1 MTTIDSRPGQRSA
14 PHIDLLDPMSYLAGE
29 PFDQML
35 YLQEHDPV
43 HWHPEADGGPGFW
56 ALTRYD
62 DIRKVQGNP
71 GLFSSFPTV
80 TVPDGTSLGDGVNY
94 CHLIMT
100 NPPQHTVRRRHIALE
115 LLPGPVRDMTAH
127 VESIVA
133 AILDEVCEA
142 GECDLVTDI
151 AGKLAAWVTADL
163 MGVPRPDMV
172 RMYEIADR
180 IINTKDLTS
189 GDGLEAAMELQ
200 TYSQA
205 VWEDR
210 RANPRDDLVSR
221 YAHTVVGG
229 REPEY
234 GQFALD
240 FLLIFGA
247 AGDTTRNV
255 VGGGMDVL
263 FDNPAEYDK
272 MRSDPAIIDS
282 GVEEI
287 LRWVTPI
294 VYQRRTAT
302 ADAVVGGQ
310 EIKAGQKVANFFGAA
325 NRDPRV
331 FPDPL
336 RLDVE
341 RTPNNHMAFGFGPH
355 FCLGSHLARL
365 ELRIMFREL
374 MRRMPDLEPAAPTVW
389 SRPDLEIAPIVV
401 GPHSMPVRFTPSPR
415 SDRTD

>member
-1 MTTIDSRPGQRSA
+1 MTTVEDLPRNA
-14 PHIDLLDPMSYLAGE
+14 PHIDLLDPKSYLNGQ
-29 PFDQML
+29 PIDQML

-43 HWHPEADGGPGFW
+43 HWHPDPEGGPGFW
-56 ALTRYD
+56 ALTRFN
-62 DIRKVQGNP
+62 DIKKVQGNP

-80 TVPDGTSLGDGVNY
+80 TVPDGTSLGDGKNY

-100 NPPQHTVRRRHIALE
+100 DPPAHTVRRRHIAQE
-115 LLPGPVRDMTAH
+115 LLPASVKDMTAH
-127 VESIVA
+127 VDGIVTT
-133 AILDEVCEA
+133 ILDEVCEA
-142 GECDLVTDI
+142 GECDLVNDI

-180 IINTKDLTS
+180 IINTRDLTS

-200 TYSQA
+200 AYSQA
-205 VWEDR
+205 VWDDR
-210 RANPRDDLVSR
+210 RKTPRGDMVSR
-221 YAHTVVGG
+221 YAHDVVGG
-229 REPEY
+229 KEPEY

-255 VGGGMDVL
+255 VGGGMAVL
-263 FDNPAEYDK
+263 FDNPAEHDK
-272 MRSDPAIIDS
+272 LRRDPGLINS
-282 GVEEI
+282 GVEEM

-294 VYQRRTAT
+294 VYQRRTAQ
-302 ADAVVGGQ
+302 ADTEIGGQ
-310 EIKAGQKVANFFGAA
+310 QIKAGAKVANFFTAA
-325 NRDPRV
+325 NRDPSV
-331 FPDPL
+331 FPDPM
-336 RLDVE
+336 RFDVE

-365 ELRIMFREL
+365 ELRLMFREL
-374 MRRMPDLEPAAPTVW
+374 MRRLPDLQPSAPIAW

-415 SDRTD
+415 SDHAA

>member
-1 MTTIDSRPGQRSA
+1 MTTIDA
-14 PHIDLLDPMSYLAGE
+14 PRIALLDAESYRQGQ
-29 PFDQML
+29 PFEQL
-35 YLQEHDPV
+35 LWLQEHDPV
-43 HWHPEADGGPGFW
+43 HWHPEPDSGPGFW
-56 ALTRYD
+56 ALTRYA
-62 DIRKVQGNP
+62 DIKQVQSNP
-71 GLFSSFPTV
+71 EVFRSYPTV

-100 NPPQHTVRRRHIALE
+100 DPPQHTVRRRHLSAE
-115 LLPGPVRDMTAH
+115 LLPKSVRDMAAH
-127 VESIVA
+127 VEQIVA
-133 AILDEVCEA
+133 TIIDEVCEA
-142 GECDLVTDI
+142 GECDLVTDV

-172 RMYEIADR
+172 EMYEIADR
-180 IINTKDLTS
+180 IINTKDLTT
-189 GDGLEAAMELQ
+189 GDGLEAAMALQ
-200 TYSQA
+200 SYSQA

-210 RANPRDDLVSR
+210 RANPRNDLVSR
-221 YAHTVVGG
+221 YAHTVVNG

-255 VGGGMDVL
+255 VGGGMAVL
-263 FDNPAEYDK
+263 FDNPDQYDL
-272 MRSDPAIIDS
+272 MRREPGVLES

-294 VYQRRTAT
+294 VYQRRTAQ
-302 ADAVVGGQ
+302 ADVEIGGRQ
-310 EIKAGQKVANFFGAA
+310 IRAGDKVANFFGAA

-331 FPDPL
+331 FADPL
-336 RLDVE
+336 RFDAT
-341 RTPNNHMAFGFGPH
+341 RSPNNHMAFGFGPH

-374 MRRMPDLEPAAPTVW
+374 LRRLPDLEPTAPTVW

-401 GPHSMPVRFTPSPR
+401 GPHSMPVRFTPTPR
-415 SDRTD
+415 PGRN

>member
-1 MTTIDSRPGQRSA
+1 MTTVEDLPRNA
-14 PHIDLLDPMSYLAGE
+14 PHIDLLDPKSYLNGQ
-29 PFDQML
+29 PIDQML

-43 HWHPEADGGPGFW
+43 HWHPDPEGGPGFW
-56 ALTRYD
+56 ALTRFN
-62 DIRKVQGNP
+62 DIKKVQGNP

-80 TVPDGTSLGDGVNY
+80 TVPDGTSLGDGKNY

-100 NPPQHTVRRRHIALE
+100 DPPAHTVRRRHIAQE
-115 LLPGPVRDMTAH
+115 LLPASVKDMTAH
-127 VESIVA
+127 VDGIVTT
-133 AILDEVCEA
+133 ILDEVCEA
-142 GECDLVTDI
+142 GECDLVNDI

-180 IINTKDLTS
+180 IINTRDLTS

-200 TYSQA
+200 AYSQA
-205 VWEDR
+205 VWDDR
-210 RANPRDDLVSR
+210 RATPRGDMVSR
-221 YAHTVVGG
+221 YAHDVVGG
-229 REPEY
+229 KEPEY

-255 VGGGMDVL
+255 VGGGMAVL
-263 FDNPAEYDK
+263 FDNPAEHDK
-272 MRSDPAIIDS
+272 LRRDPGLINS
-282 GVEEI
+282 GVEEM

-294 VYQRRTAT
+294 VYQRRTAQ
-302 ADAVVGGQ
+302 ADTEIGGQ
-310 EIKAGQKVANFFGAA
+310 QIKAGAKVANFFTAA
-325 NRDPRV
+325 NRDPSV
-331 FPDPL
+331 FPDPM
-336 RLDVE
+336 RFDVE
-341 RTPNNHMAFGFGPH
+341 RAPNNHMAFGFGPH

-365 ELRIMFREL
+365 ELRLMFREL
-374 MRRMPDLEPAAPTVW
+374 MRRLPDLQPSAPIVW

-415 SDRTD
+415 SDHAA

>member
-1 MTTIDSRPGQRSA
+1 MTAIESDLIA
-14 PHIDLLDPMSYLAGE
+14 PNISLLDPASYLMGQ

-43 HWHPEADGGPGFW
+43 HWHPDPDGGPGFW

-62 DIRKVQGNP
+62 DIKAVQGNP
-71 GLFSSFPTV
+71 GLFRSFPTV

-100 NPPQHTVRRRHIALE
+100 DAPQHMVRRRHIALE
-115 LLPGPVRDMTAH
+115 LLPASVRDMTPQ
-127 VESIVA
+127 VEQVVA

-142 GECDLVTDI
+142 GKCDLVTDI

-172 RMYEIADR
+172 EMYEIADR

-189 GDGLEAAMELQ
+189 GDGLAAATALAD
-200 TYSQA
+200 YSRA
-205 VWEDR
+205 VWDDR

-221 YAHTVVGG
+221 YAHTVVAG
-229 REPEY
+229 REPDY

-255 VGGGMDVL
+255 VGGGMAVL
-263 FDNPAEYDK
+263 FDNPAEHDK
-272 MRSDPAIIDS
+272 MRRDPGILNS

-294 VYQRRTAT
+294 VYQRRTAS
-302 ADAVVGGQ
+302 ADTVVGGQ
-310 EIKAGQKVANFFGAA
+310 EIKAGQKVASFFGAG
-325 NRDPRV
+325 NRDPRA

-336 RLDVE
+336 RFDAG
-341 RTPNNHMAFGFGPH
+341 RQPNNHMAFGFGPH

-365 ELRIMFREL
+365 ELRLMFREL
-374 MRRMPDLEPAAPTVW
+374 MRRLPDLEPTSPTVW

-415 SDRTD
+415 STRGTN